1 MNGVLDWVQALGA
14 LAAVLGLAVLLAR
27 FARRTGLARQHGA
40 QGGAQRRMAVQSV
53 LALDAR
59 RRLLMLRIDGRDC
72 VVMTAPGGDTML
84 GWLPETQP

>member
-40 QGGAQRRMAVQSV
+40 PGRMAVQSV